1 MRVLFTVIIVTVL
14 ISMAGCGVTSNKKQ
28 MQEQASQDESQIQIN
43 TELAAKAREA
53 AREVKGVKDSA
64 AVVINKEVSTA
75 IKVTGFDRLRLKP
88 IKREVHD
95 KVKELDKGHNVFV
108 TTDKKLFVHMQQL
121 ERDIENL
128 QDTSL
133 IDIQKKFNKI
143 NRDMLR

>member
-1 MRVLFTVIIVTVL
+1 MRALLTAIIITM
-14 ISMAGCGVTSNKKQ
+14 IMSMAGCGVPANKKQ
-28 MQEQASQDESQIQIN
+28 AQEQASQDESQIHIN
-43 TELAAKAREA
+43 TELAGKAKDA

-64 AVVINKEVSTA
+64 AVVINKEISTA

-95 KVKELDKGHNVFV
+95 KVKELDKEHNVFV
-108 TTDKKLFVHMQQL
+108 TTDKKLFVHLQQL
-121 ERDIENL
+121 ERDIDNQ
-128 QDTSL
+128 QDKSL